1 MSAQP
6 GTSDFFKDLTARI
19 LAALRE
25 GVVPWRRPWRSLTP
39 TRYTGLPFTG
49 TNSLVLSLAAD
60 ARGYANPFWLT
71 SAQGRRCGARV
82 LDGEEGTRVLRPLPF
97 SVPDRAKGAR
107 HRPPIPLMEPYRVF
121 NGEQFDRLPPRF
133 RVDEESPAP
142 GPRGRIDVAEDF
154 FGAVGAKIVPGGDR
168 ATYNRAE
175 DIIGMPIFSGFDDPV
190 SYYATLAHEAIH
202 WTGHRSRMG
211 REFGVRI
218 GDPAYAFEEL
228 VAEFGASFVMGRL
241 GLPCRV
247 ERDHAPYIDHWISAL
262 ENDERAIHRAAS
274 HAQRAADF
282 LVIKTVTGRVRE
294 LAERPLD
301 DRVWIVVYLDVVE
314 IGPHPLVGAVGV
326 DTEGTKRVLGLR
338 LAEGDPDDWRAAA
351 EELLR
356 DTVGRG
362 VRLGRRRLVVTDGSA
377 QLRGAAVAVFGGDTY
392 VQACRPHRE
401 REVLSRVRAKEE
413 RDKARKALR
422 EAWAGGAEEG
432 PRLLERLA
440 ARLARD
446 GRDGAA
452 NRLRAGSS
460 DLFTVDRFGLDSGL
474 ARSLVTTGVI
484 DCASSG
490 LRRQICGVPS
500 WGDREVALAWAAASF
515 LATERGYMKIR
526 GHRRLQL
533 LMDHLAQT
541 EMPFGE

>member
-262 ENDERAIHRAAS
+262 ESDERAIHRAAS

-282 LVIKTVTGRVRE
+282 LVIATVAGRVRE
-294 LAERPLD
+294 LAQRPLD
-301 DRVWIVVYLDVVE
+301 DRAWIVVCLDIVE
-314 IGPHPLVGAVGV
+314 IGPHPLV
-326 DTEGTKRVLGLR
+326 
-338 LAEGDPDDWRAAA
+338 
-351 EELLR
+351 
-356 DTVGRG
+356 
-362 VRLGRRRLVVTDGSA
+362 
-377 QLRGAAVAVFGGDTY
+377 GGDTY

-401 REVLSRVRAKEE
+401 REVLPRVRAKEE
-413 RDKARKALR
+413 RDKARRALR
-422 EAWAGGAEEG
+422 EAWEGGAEEG
-432 PRLLERLA
+432 PRLLERLVGQ
-440 ARLARD
+440 LARD
-446 GRDGAA
+446 GWDGAA

-541 EMPFGE
+541 EMPFGQ